1 MNALIILIST
11 LISLYMWAIII
22 RVILG
27 WLIQFN
33 VVNSRSPFVYMV
45 GNLLHRVTEPVL
57 FNIRRLLPDMGGLD
71 LSPILA
77 ILALVFL
84 QNLLIYDIAP
94 ALL

>member
-1 MNALIILIST
+1 
-11 LISLYMWAIII
+11 
-22 RVILG
+22 
-27 WLIQFN
+27 
-33 VVNSRSPFVYMV
+33 
-45 GNLLHRVTEPVL
+45 VTEPVL

-77 ILALVFL
+77 ILALMFL